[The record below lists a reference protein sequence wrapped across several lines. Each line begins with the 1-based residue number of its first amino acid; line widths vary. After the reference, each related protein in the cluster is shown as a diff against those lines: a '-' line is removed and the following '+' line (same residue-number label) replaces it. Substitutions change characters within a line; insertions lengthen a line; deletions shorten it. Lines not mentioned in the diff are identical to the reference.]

1 MFGQVFIAG
10 FSMKKPKRSVCPVAC
25 ALDIIG
31 DKWTML
37 VVRDI
42 FLGRRYFKDFLS
54 SPEGIATNI
63 LTERLKR
70 LLDAGVVRALPD
82 EATVG
87 RYRYTLTD
95 KGMALAPVLEAVA
108 QWGLE
113 NIRGT
118 STRLKPHS

>member
-1 MFGQVFIAG
+1 
-10 FSMKKPKRSVCPVAC
+10 MKKLKRSVCPVAC
-25 ALDIIG
+25 TLDIIG
-31 DKWTML
+31 DKWTLL

-70 LLDAGVVRALPD
+70 LMDAGIVRAMPD
-82 EATVG
+82 EATAG
-87 RYRYTLTD
+87 RSMYLLTE
-95 KGMALAPVLEAVA
+95 KGLSLMPLLDSIK

-118 STRLKPHS
+118 SVRLKPPAEKVRG

>member
-1 MFGQVFIAG
+1 
-10 FSMKKPKRSVCPVAC
+10 MKKPKRSVCPVAC

-108 QWGLE
+108 QWGLD